1 MYSAKARECPQCG
14 TAAYRIR
21 RRPIDRALSVLSPR
35 WRYRCTLLGC
45 GWEGNLAVDASSG
58 VQETPTVARASRS

>member
-21 RRPIDRALSVLSPR
+21 RRPIDRALSLLSPR
-35 WRYRCTLLGC
+35 LRYRCTSIGC
-45 GWEGNLAVDASSG
+45 GWEGNLAVDASQRT
-58 VQETPTVARASRS
+58 QETPAVAGSSRS